1 MNLDKEQLPEVHV
14 GVCEDY
20 QWLRDK
26 KPVLIGGTE
35 SMPLCKRNR
44 LHVWTYY
51 LSSHANGYHRSQF
64 PFATVPPSSWPGD
77 LLEDVD
83 SEVAS
88 AVK

>member
-20 QWLRDK
+20 HRLRDK
-26 KPVLIGGTE
+26 NPLLIGPTE
-35 SMPLCKRNR
+35 SMPLCKPNR

-51 LSSHANGYHRSQF
+51 LTNHANGYHRSQF
-64 PFATVPPSSWPGD
+64 PFAPVSPSSSSED

-83 SEVAS
+83 SEEAS